1 MTTMANNK
9 TPDPLEHIMIHPA
22 LRKPTDLV
30 PAAPW
35 ISAMA
40 AINTLVTDGITK
52 NLLLVFEG
60 EADGVRCY
68 NGFVRTE
75 CLSFTYIPADFL
87 KDELWDANGDCKIR
101 LDTQDVCFDSKIIF
115 GTRSQDLIS
124 LVSGKDSLRHLCSAQ
139 TTVR

>member
-1 MTTMANNK
+1 MANINK
-9 TPDPLEHIMIHPA
+9 TSDPVEHIMIHPA

-40 AINTLVTDGITK
+40 AINSLVADGVTK

-60 EADGVRCY
+60 EADGVRRY
-68 NGFVRTE
+68 NGFVRTG
-75 CLSFTYIPADFL
+75 CLSSTFIPADFL
-87 KDELWDANGDCKIR
+87 KDELWDTNGDCKIR
-101 LDTQDVCFDSKIIF
+101 LDTQDVCFESKIIF
-115 GTRSQDLIS
+115 GTKSQDLIS
-124 LVSGKDSLRHLCSAQ
+124 LISGKDSLRYLYSAQ